1 MPALVPRPAQLTILP
16 AELTLTSTTGVDAPA
31 AIAAL
36 LRELLTPATGLP
48 LPDAS
53 GSGPDVLSFR
63 IATDAEL
70 GDEGYRLTVGEAG
83 VTATATSEAGL
94 RWAVQTVRQ
103 LLPTEVYAKQPAV
116 PFRPAP
122 GASLRS
128 AGEPAVPFRPA
139 PGASLR
145 SAGEPAPG
153 IAWTLP
159 YAEITDVPRL
169 PWRGAL
175 LDVARW
181 CHPIEFVFDFVD
193 QLAAHKLNTLH
204 LHLTD
209 DQGWRFEVRKYPRL
223 TEVGAHRAES
233 NAGHAREGSFDGVP
247 HGGYYTQDQLRDLVA
262 YAARRGVRVMPEIDL
277 PGHMQ
282 AAISA
287 YPWLGNDPQ
296 RQLAVR
302 TSWGISKHVLNTSD
316 DALAFM
322 RDVLDEVVDVF
333 PFEYLHLG
341 GDEVPLDE
349 WNASPAARERVVSEG
364 LGGTGE
370 LLGWWIKQMGEHLAG
385 RGRRIAVWDELVEA
399 GPPKDA
405 LVFAWRGAERVTAA
419 LDAGHQV
426 VAVPHE
432 YVYLDYAETDAPAEP
447 LAIRGTTS
455 LSRAYEFE
463 PVPEGADG
471 RVLGTQGMLWS
482 EYLPTPQLV
491 QWRAFPRLA
500 ALAEVAWSGR
510 GDGFDDRLRAHL
522 RRLDQAGVAYNDLG
536 LPS

>member
-1 MPALVPRPAQLTILP
+1 MPAPALVPRPAQLTILP
-16 AELTLTSTTGVDAPA
+16 GELTLTSATSVDAPP

-36 LRELLTPATGLP
+36 LRELLIPATGLP

-63 IATDAEL
+63 ISADAAL
-70 GDEGYRLTVGEAG
+70 GDEGYRLTVGDSG
-83 VTATATSEAGL
+83 VLATATTEAGL

-103 LLPTEVYAKQPAV
+103 LLPTEVYAKQPI
-116 PFRPAP
+116 
-122 GASLRS
+122 
-128 AGEPAVPFRPA
+128 
-139 PGASLR
+139 
-145 SAGEPAPG
+145 PG
-153 IAWTLP
+153 ITWTLP
-159 YAEITDVPRL
+159 YAQITDVPRL

-181 CHPIEFVFDFVD
+181 CHPREFVFDFVD

-223 TEVGAHRAES
+223 TEVGAHRTES
-233 NAGHAREGSFDGVP
+233 NAGHAREGRFDGVP

-262 YAARRGVRVMPEIDL
+262 YAARRGVRIMPEIDL
-277 PGHMQ
+277 PGHTQ

-287 YPWLGNDPQ
+287 YPWLGNDPE

-333 PFEYLHLG
+333 PFAYLHLG

-349 WNASPAARERVVSEG
+349 WTASPAARERVATEG

-370 LLGWWIKQMGEHLAG
+370 LLGWWIKKMGEHLAG

-419 LDAGHQV
+419 LDAGHNV

-432 YVYLDYAETDAPAEP
+432 YVYFDYAETDAPAEP
-447 LAIRGTTS
+447 QAIRGTTS
-455 LSRAYEFE
+455 LSRVYGFE

-482 EYLPTPQLV
+482 EYLPTPKLV

-500 ALAEVAWSGR
+500 ALAEVAWSGQ
-510 GDGFDDRLRAHL
+510 GDGFEERLRAHL
-522 RRLDQAGVAYNDLG
+522 LRLDQAGVAYNDLG
-536 LPS
+536 LPL